1 MNKVIV
7 CQSSIEHLVLFFF
20 SLSVAGEFLWLSVC
34 RRLRRVF
41 EGHVG
46 CKPASE
52 PAAERSDRDQVPRAA
67 GNADTGGAVWVVQEL
82 RGWDAHERVC
92 LWGFREV
99 WGWCGE
105 WFLLSVRL
113 AQVCFIFWA
122 LSWTSVR
129 TLMCTSSTFR
139 RRVRRVRSK
148 RWSASVERATAT
160 TPSASRAFSRYTRE
174 KPSSLMHSVQQNL
187 FIYVT
192 FTGAIVKHTILTE
205 ALIQMMSYGNTNN
218 NTIKK
223 TFSIRSH
230 LHLILIKLTIYFHLL
245 SFIKLIIIK
254 ETLTITYIYIFTFN

>member
-1 MNKVIV
+1 MLAANLR
-7 CQSSIEHLVLFFF
+7 QNLQ
-20 SLSVAGEFLWLSVC
+20 LSVQITTKYHEQLGTQTLVELFESFKSYEGETLTS
-34 RRLRRVF
+34 
-41 EGHVG
+41 
-46 CKPASE
+46 
-52 PAAERSDRDQVPRAA
+52 
-67 GNADTGGAVWVVQEL
+67 
-82 RGWDAHERVC
+82 VC
-92 LWGFREV
+92 LWGFRGV
-99 WGWCGE
+99 WGWCGK

-218 NTIKK
+218 TIKK
-223 TFSIRSH
+223 TFNIRSH
-230 LHLILIKLTIYFHLL
+230 LHCFNQIDNLF
-245 SFIKLIIIK
+245 SFI
-254 ETLTITYIYIFTFN
+254 EFH